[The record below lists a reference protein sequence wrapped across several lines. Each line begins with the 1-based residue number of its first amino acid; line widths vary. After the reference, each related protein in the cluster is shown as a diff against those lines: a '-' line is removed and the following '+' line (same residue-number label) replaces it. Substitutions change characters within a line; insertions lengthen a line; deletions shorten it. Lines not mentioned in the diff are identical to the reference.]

1 MKVNEYSPLALA
13 YLGDAYYELLV
24 RAHLLELG
32 NMPAS
37 ELNKRAKEYVTAVKQ
52 SGMVDMLLPHLN
64 ETELAAYKR
73 GRNAHSAHTPKSAA
87 AVQYRRATGLESLFG
102 YLYVK
107 GETERAMELFNLLV
121 LGGNGNV

>member
-1 MKVNEYSPLALA
+1 MNVNEYSPLALA

-24 RAHLLELG
+24 RSHLLELG
-32 NMPAS
+32 NMPTS

-73 GRNAHSAHTPKSAA
+73 GRNAKTGAPAKNASMID
-87 AVQYRRATGLESLFG
+87 YRVASGFEALLG
-102 YLYVK
+102 YLYLTGKYERLLEILKLSEVK
-107 GETERAMELFNLLV
+107 D
-121 LGGNGNV
+121 NG